1 MKLGDICAISAGPV
15 HLARIVSIDGDR
27 VTLRTLDGD
36 RLIVRTAG
44 MLWNLG
50 PLI

>member
-1 MKLGDICAISAGPV
+1 MNPGDICAISAGPV
-15 HLARIVSIDGDR
+15 RLARVVAIDGDR
-27 VTLRTLDGD
+27 VTLRTLDD
-36 RLIVRTAG
+36 NRRIVRLAG